1 MSMFY
6 CSSCDHLVDSD
17 LVLFTYDDST
27 MEWTCE
33 DCLEDDP
40 DIDTEKVLYQFDTG
54 QQRTTFHGDDV
65 DYGGY
70 SHRYDEPFSDRGGTD
85 E

>member
-1 MSMFY
+1 
-6 CSSCDHLVDSD
+6 
-17 LVLFTYDDST
+17 

-54 QQRTTFHGDDV
+54 QHRTTFHGDSV

-70 SHRYDEPFSDRGGTD
+70 AHKYDEPYTDRGGTD

>member
-17 LVLFTYDDST
+17 FILFTYDDTT

-54 QQRTTFHGDDV
+54 QHRTTFHGDSV

-70 SHRYDEPFSDRGGTD
+70 AHKYDEPYTDRGGTD